1 VTSSTLGEFGF
12 RLGIGPVAWMDRVNP
27 LTVKELVALEVMRP
41 PDKKSSYGI
50 SALGIA
56 TSLRRPRLTAGRAS
70 KPKDTLLV
78 PGVNYLELSAT
89 TILSGAV
96 ER

>member
-1 VTSSTLGEFGF
+1 MTSSTLGEFGF

-56 TSLRRPRLTAGRAS
+56 TSLRRPRITAGRAS
-70 KPKDTLLV
+70 KPKDTLLATTGAIRV
-78 PGVNYLELSAT
+78 ISASRSAT
-89 TILSGAV
+89 A
-96 ER
+96 